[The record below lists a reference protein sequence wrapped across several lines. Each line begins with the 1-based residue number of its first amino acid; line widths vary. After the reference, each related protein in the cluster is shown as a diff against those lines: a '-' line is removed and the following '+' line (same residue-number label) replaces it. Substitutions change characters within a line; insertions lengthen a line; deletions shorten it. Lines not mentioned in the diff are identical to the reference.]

1 MLRGGT
7 VYGVKERSWDNYGRM
22 DEELGESMNEGGFD
36 LEGLGLSEDKNAA
49 GSVETVGENSAN
61 RFPSYYKLPR
71 FIHGMG
77 LNCADKLIY
86 CELYNTAMLSLK
98 NGVVDKQGRAYTY
111 CSQSRLAEKLEISRS
126 TVSVSLKRLEKAG
139 LIFRKPNKGRG
150 VVSIYV
156 MFYPE
161 DKGSD
166 SAEKGAQRGS
176 QYRLSGEGGENRR
189 SRKNS
194 AGSDSYSPKPAECK
208 DYSRKKSSG
217 TYGKGGKMDWAYGNG
232 RSPEMRWRTYNLEEL
247 EAIDEFA

>member
-1 MLRGGT
+1 M
-7 VYGVKERSWDNYGRM
+7 YGVKERAWDNYGRM

-166 SAEKGAQRGS
+166 S
-176 QYRLSGEGGENRR
+176 
-189 SRKNS
+189 
-194 AGSDSYSPKPAECK
+194 YSPKPAECK